1 MRVGL
6 NSALFISGLPQFSR
20 SRRPIPEAFPYSLSS
35 TERSRSWSYRTDS
48 LAPPSPLSRP
58 LIAPTSLRPDPS
70 RLRERSVFS
79 SYFPSLR
86 YTLVRLYRAV
96 PGYPSPDEK
105 LEESP
110 FLASVATDSRY
121 SCASRLGC
129 FFFYPSDFF
138 LCVLPARVAKRVGT
152 RKSTKNAQF

>member
-58 LIAPTSLRPDPS
+58 LIAPTNLRPDPS

-110 FLASVATDSRY
+110 FLASVATDSRIPVRHGWD
-121 SCASRLGC
+121 AS
-129 FFFYPSDFF
+129 FFTPVTFSFVYCLQGSQ
-138 LCVLPARVAKRVGT
+138 KE
-152 RKSTKNAQF
+152 

>member
-79 SYFPSLR
+79 SLFPLPSIYPGAPVQGSSRVSLSGR
-86 YTLVRLYRAV
+86 KIRRIPLLSLCSHR
-96 PGYPSPDEK
+96 
-105 LEESP
+105 
-110 FLASVATDSRY
+110 F